1 MIVSMTGFGKTE
13 SQFNAKKINIE
24 IRSLNSKNIDLN
36 FRLPHAYRELEP
48 LLRKQLNQEL
58 KRGKID
64 VSIFIDHSGAE
75 TSTRLN
81 TGVIEQYVEQLHTIE
96 PAERLELLK
105 MAVRLPDALKTEKEA
120 LSEEEKNHLFDH
132 FSQTLTQIN
141 MHRHQEGKA
150 LNDDFLFRI
159 GQLRQLLEKVI
170 VVEPERKEKV
180 TEKLKEGVSKLTIDI
195 DQNRFEQELIY
206 YIEKYDIT
214 EEIVRL
220 KNHLDYFEQIQGGT
234 EPVGK
239 KLGFI
244 AQEIGREIN
253 TIGSKANH
261 AELQKI
267 VVQMKDELEKIKEQ
281 LLNVL

>member
-1 MIVSMTGFGKTE
+1 MTGFGKCE

-36 FRLPHAYRELEP
+36 FRLPHTYRELEP
-48 LLRKQLNQEL
+48 QLRKNLNSNL

-64 VSIFIDHSGAE
+64 VSIFIDYSGEE
-75 TSTRLN
+75 TTTQLN
-81 TGVIEQYVEQLHTIE
+81 KKVIEQYVSQLQEIE
-96 PAERLELLK
+96 PGNRLELVK
-105 MAVRLPDALKTEKEA
+105 MAVRLPDALKTEREA
-120 LSEEEKNHLFDH
+120 LTEEEKEHLFQQ
-132 FSQTLTQIN
+132 FEKTIEQIN
-141 MHRHQEGKA
+141 THRISEGQA
-150 LNDDFLFRI
+150 LNEDFTMRI
-159 GQLRQLLEKVI
+159 GHLGEFLEQVI
-170 VVEPERKEKV
+170 AIEPERKKKTE
-180 TEKLKEGVSKLTIDI
+180 EKLKEGIHKLQVEI

-220 KNHLDYFEQIQGGT
+220 KNHLTYFAQIQGQK
-234 EPVGK
+234 EPAGK

-261 AELQKI
+261 AGLQKI
-267 VVQMKDELEKIKEQ
+267 VVGMKDELEKIKEQ